1 MIAISITAK
10 IEQITYQ
17 IPVGFLILILSTNS
31 IAVISIISGYAF
43 KNTLGCIKIFKLYV
57 NGKII
62 AILVTGSP

>member
-31 IAVISIISGYAF
+31 IAVISITSGYAF
-43 KNTLGCIKIFKLYV
+43 KNTLGDK
-57 NGKII
+57 NE
-62 AILVTGSP
+62 